1 MTEFVPCFEPK
12 PCHVNLTPV
21 LECGLWAC
29 LAIWEKIYSGD
40 HKFVQNN
47 AAFLLAN
54 LSMSRVNLAV
64 L

>member
-1 MTEFVPCFEPK
+1 MMRRLRWVGA
-12 PCHVNLTPV
+12 VSAAPV
-21 LECGLWAC
+21 MQSW
-29 LAIWEKIYSGD
+29 YSGD

-54 LSMSRVNLAV
+54 LSMSKVNLAV

>member
-1 MTEFVPCFEPK
+1 MPCMGAFRQLLVVAPF
-12 PCHVNLTPV
+12 CTHRQGATRR
-21 LECGLWAC
+21 
-29 LAIWEKIYSGD
+29 YSGD

>member
-1 MTEFVPCFEPK
+1 MQGQTIEMQGQTIEELKRSVTDLK
-12 PCHVNLTPV
+12 RRLVRHDN
-21 LECGLWAC
+21 
-29 LAIWEKIYSGD
+29 YSGD

-54 LSMSRVNLAV
+54 LSMSKVNLAV

>member
-1 MTEFVPCFEPK
+1 MEADARKPAKQKSRLHMT
-12 PCHVNLTPV
+12 HDQND
-21 LECGLWAC
+21 AR
-29 LAIWEKIYSGD
+29 YSGD

-54 LSMSRVNLAV
+54 LSMSKVNLAV